1 MRLEKEGYINDELF
15 AKAYVNDR
23 LNLSNDGINKIRRGL
38 TNYKINEDIINKVL
52 DSIDINN
59 FDDKI
64 DKLIKK
70 QINLNTKYTGNILK
84 KRILNYLVNLG
95 YDSDMIIDKLDNYE
109 FKYNGDVQK
118 EYQKLYQKYS
128 KKYTGYK
135 LDMYIKQKLYLMGYD
150 STDIDNV
157 IK

>member
-1 MRLEKEGYINDELF
+1 
-15 AKAYVNDR
+15 
-23 LNLSNDGINKIRRGL
+23 
-38 TNYKINEDIINKVL
+38 
-52 DSIDINN
+52 
-59 FDDKI
+59 
-64 DKLIKK
+64 
-70 QINLNTKYTGNILK
+70 
-84 KRILNYLVNLG
+84 
-95 YDSDMIIDKLDNYE
+95 MIIDKLDNYE